1 MKILGIDLKAS
12 DAVLAVFEKIGD
24 DLQHIS
30 LNPKK
35 LTLATDETK
44 DVQSFSQAFLAFL
57 TDNGVDKIVIKQRGK
72 KGKFAGG
79 PTSFKLE
86 GVIQAVS
93 TVPVILISPQTIS
106 AAMKKCDCNYP
117 GTLLE
122 YQKVSF
128 EVAYCTLSSP

>member
-1 MKILGIDLKAS
+1 MKILAIDLKAS
-12 DAVLAVFEKIGD
+12 DAVLGVFEWIGD
-24 DLQHIS
+24 DLHHLS
-30 LNPKK
+30 LKPKK
-35 LTLATDETK
+35 LTLATDETN

-57 TDNGVDKIVIKQRGK
+57 TDNEVDKIVIKQRSK

-93 TVPVILISPQTIS
+93 TVPVILISPQRIS
-106 AAMKKCDCNYP
+106 AAMKKCDCKCP

-122 YQKVSF
+122 YQKVTF
-128 EVAYCTLSSP
+128 EVAYCAINLS